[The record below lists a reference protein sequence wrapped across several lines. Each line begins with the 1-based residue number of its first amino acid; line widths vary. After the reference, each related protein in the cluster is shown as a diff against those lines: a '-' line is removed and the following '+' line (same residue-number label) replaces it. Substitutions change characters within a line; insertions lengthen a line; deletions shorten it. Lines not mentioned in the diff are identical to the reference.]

1 MRPRKALARCLWSL
15 AGRGVQ
21 ADRQPYCQPYLPIV
35 HDQGADVQG
44 ADIQGTD
51 GEPNGKPDHLAHI
64 DAHCEPDG
72 EPERVAHC
80 EPDGK
85 PNDQSHCLPASR
97 VLCEWQVHDLP
108 CGPVAAERQQLE
120 AVPTVRSRQHVL
132 QGRGTELQQLRSSQ
146 LHNRRRCNYAHQ
158 LQGVP
163 RRLCVQRN
171 VDHYTLYRGHLCCV
185 RGDLAHLPP
194 VRAEVS

>member
-1 MRPRKALARCLWSL
+1 MRSRKALARCLWSL

-44 ADIQGTD
+44 ADIQGAD
-51 GEPNGKPDHLAHI
+51 R
-64 DAHCEPDG
+64 EPDG
-72 EPERVAHC
+72 E
-80 EPDGK
+80 
-85 PNDQSHCLPASR
+85 SHCLPASR

-146 LHNRRRCNYAHQ
+146 LHNWRRCNYAHQ

-194 VRAEVS
+194 VRAEKVS